1 MERRPRLCF
10 LSTGGP
16 NPNPGF
22 GFHLRGERTRGGQWI
37 RRVEPGSCAEL
48 SGLRAG
54 DRVVEVNGE
63 NVERETHHQVVD
75 RIQAGVHRTRLL
87 VIDRETDE
95 YLRSLNLP
103 CTEDLAVEMGTFS
116 PPPPPSTSPL
126 RTGPASPRELLKH
139 WAKPPGGRGAPS
151 ASPPP
156 PSSGPASPADRRL
169 STGPASPSDRRLSTG
184 PASPAD
190 RRLSTGPASP
200 SDRRLST
207 GPASPS
213 DRRLS
218 TGPASPADRRLPTGP
233 ASPSDRRL
241 STGPASPSDR
251 RLSTGPASPSD
262 PPPSTGPA
270 SPTSSPWT
278 DAERP
283 TEASP
288 PPARGEEE
296 AELVPRLCHLTKQ
309 GEEPGYGFNLHSD
322 KMRRGQFVGSVDPGS
337 PAQRADV
344 REGDRLLQVNG
355 ASVAG
360 LRHAEVVALIQK
372 GGRETRLLLVD
383 LDTDELFLNLG
394 VEPSSQH
401 LQEVSVDGPVRR
413 SPSRAPSPAVAL
425 PRAEPP
431 IINITVTDSPIKSS
445 SPKSTTNG
453 SWASQSSRSSTTQSE
468 LSSSD
473 MSIQVPDEDEGGAP
487 DPFLELGLRLSPTAA
502 EAKEK
507 ALAQRSKKRAPPM
520 DWGRKY
526 QIFSNF

>member
-1 MERRPRLCF
+1 TATPFPRRPRLCF

-103 CTEDLAVEMGTFS
+103 CTEDLA
-116 PPPPPSTSPL
+116 
-126 RTGPASPRELLKH
+126 
-139 WAKPPGGRGAPS
+139 
-151 ASPPP
+151 
-156 PSSGPASPADRRL
+156 
-169 STGPASPSDRRLSTG
+169 
-184 PASPAD
+184 
-190 RRLSTGPASP
+190 
-200 SDRRLST
+200 
-207 GPASPS
+207 
-213 DRRLS
+213 
-218 TGPASPADRRLPTGP
+218 
-233 ASPSDRRL
+233 
-241 STGPASPSDR
+241 
-251 RLSTGPASPSD
+251 
-262 PPPSTGPA
+262 
-270 SPTSSPWT
+270 
-278 DAERP
+278 RP

-401 LQEVSVDGPVRR
+401 LQGT
-413 SPSRAPSPAVAL
+413 L
-425 PRAEPP
+425 L
-431 IINITVTDSPIKSS
+431 

-473 MSIQVPDEDEGGAP
+473 MSIQGGAP

>member
-75 RIQAGVHRTRLL
+75 RIQAGVHRARLL

-116 PPPPPSTSPL
+116 PRPSPSTSPL

-139 WAKPPGGRGAPS
+139 WAKPPGGR
-151 ASPPP
+151 SPP
-156 PSSGPASPADRRL
+156 
-169 STGPASPSDRRLSTG
+169 STGPASPS
-184 PASPAD
+184 D

-218 TGPASPADRRLPTGP
+218 TGPASPSDRRLSTGP

-262 PPPSTGPA
+262 RRLPTGPA
-270 SPTSSPWT
+270 SPSSSPWT

-283 TEASP
+283 AEASP

-401 LQEVSVDGPVRR
+401 LQEVSVDGPVRG
-413 SPSRAPSPAVAL
+413 SPSRDPSPAAPL

-445 SPKSTTNG
+445 SPKSPTNG

-473 MSIQVPDEDEGGAP
+473 MSIQVPDEDEGGPP
-487 DPFLELGLRLSPTAA
+487 DAFLELGLRLSPTAA
-502 EAKEK
+502 QAKEK

-520 DWGRKY
+520 DWGTKY

>member
-116 PPPPPSTSPL
+116 PRPSPSTSPL

-156 PSSGPASPADRRL
+156 PLQRP
-169 STGPASPSDRRLSTG
+169 
-184 PASPAD
+184 
-190 RRLSTGPASP
+190 
-200 SDRRLST
+200 
-207 GPASPS
+207 
-213 DRRLS
+213 
-218 TGPASPADRRLPTGP
+218 RLPLRP
-233 ASPSDRRL
+233 PSVHWPRLPLRPPSVHWPRLPLRPPSVHWPRLPRR
-241 STGPASPSDR
+241 PPSVHWPRLPLRPPSVHWPRLPR
-251 RLSTGPASPSD
+251 RPPSVHWPRLPLRPPSVHWPRLPLR
-262 PPPSTGPA
+262 PPPLHCPA

-413 SPSRAPSPAVAL
+413 SPSRAPSPAAAL